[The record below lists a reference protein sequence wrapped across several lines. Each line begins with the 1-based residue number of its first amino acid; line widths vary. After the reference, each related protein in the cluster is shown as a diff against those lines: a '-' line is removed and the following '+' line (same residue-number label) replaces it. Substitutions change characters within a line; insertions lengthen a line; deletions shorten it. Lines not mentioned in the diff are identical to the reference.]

1 MYDTHND
8 RQLIAA
14 EQLHQTWDQASLDH
28 HLNTLISTV
37 S

>member
-8 RQLIAA
+8 RQLITA
-14 EQLHQTWDQASLDH
+14 EQLHQTRDQAGLDH
-28 HLNTLISTV
+28 HLNTLISTI